1 MRTTARGRLLR
12 TLSEERG
19 AGSVE
24 YAGIGLVVASLLGA
38 AVLAPAT
45 DVISPAV
52 ARSVCQAFDALPGVS
67 TGCGGGQDAVADSRV
82 EDMLEDCV
90 VRRTDRANSLNAQV
104 KIVRGE
110 RGNGDVITRNA
121 DGSAS
126 VNLNESTGV
135 GVSAPTRGN
144 KLGEGTH
151 SSGASGGADFSAYAM
166 GMGELEY
173 TYNFPTSVGGA
184 DAAQSFLDDRRGVGD
199 QIIDTVVPGAQTAR
213 EGLTRGGDA
222 TANFFEDAG
231 RWVVR
236 QELSDQEREHRAAQQ
251 HAGHADTV
259 SAALSIQGL
268 VGVSG
273 EVGYGEQTV
282 ASGSAEVSGSMT
294 GRVSTSLNNTGDQAG
309 SNSFEGA
316 LRYDLAGEATVG
328 LQFRDGDALA
338 GLPPFLNFGGMHGGT
353 YTYQVDYDSDGEPV
367 RLTFTG
373 ETRNSAKVGI
383 QPTVGPFEIGGQPF
397 SGTLNQEVR
406 VLDLTDPAARTAF
419 DNVFL
424 TTGVNVADSSAQ
436 ISVPVAVPTAI
447 DSQGFTDFVLD
458 TASLW
463 ALTETD
469 GVIYNYDYD
478 MYGLGAAGKY
488 TNEQGVGARLAS
500 AGFSHTEQTIV
511 LTSAE
516 GRDTRTGE
524 PAVTLA
530 ACEG

>member
-1 MRTTARGRLLR
+1 MVRTTARERLRRRLG
-12 TLSEERG
+12 EERG

-52 ARSVCQAFDALPGVS
+52 ARSVCSAFDALGVS
-67 TGCGGGQDAVADSRV
+67 TGCAGGEDPVADSRV
-82 EDMLEDCV
+82 DDLLEDCV
-90 VRRTDRANSLNAQV
+90 VRRTDRANSINAQV

-110 RGNGDVITRNA
+110 RGNGDIITRNA

-126 VNLNESTGV
+126 VNLNESTGL

-144 KLGEGTH
+144 KLGKGTH
-151 SSGASGGADFSAYAM
+151 SSGASGSADFSAYAM

-184 DAAQSFLDDRRGVGD
+184 DAAQGFLDDRRGIDD
-199 QIIDTVVPGAQTAR
+199 QIVDTVVPGAQTAR
-213 EGLTRGGDA
+213 EGLTRGGAA

-231 RWVVR
+231 RWVVG
-236 QELSDQEREHRAAQQ
+236 QELSAQEREQRAQQQ
-251 HAGHADTV
+251 HASHADTV
-259 SAALSIQGL
+259 SAAVSIQGL

-273 EVGYGEQTV
+273 QVGFGEQSV
-282 ASGSAEVSGSMT
+282 ASGSAELSGSLT
-294 GRVSTSLNNTGDQAG
+294 GKVSSALNTDGDQAG

-328 LQFRDGDALA
+328 LQFRDGDKLS
-338 GLPPFLNFGGMHGGT
+338 GLPPFLNFGGLHGGT
-353 YTYQVDYDSDGEPV
+353 YSYKVDYDSSGEPV

-373 ETRNSAKVGI
+373 ETRNSARVGVL
-383 QPTVGPFEIGGQPF
+383 PTVGPVEIGGQPF
-397 SGTLNQEVR
+397 SGTLEQEVR
-406 VLDLTDPAARTAF
+406 VLDLTDAAARQAF
-419 DNVFL
+419 DSVFV
-424 TTGVNVADSSAQ
+424 TAGVNVGESSAR
-436 ISVPVAVPTAI
+436 ISVPVTAPPVVG
-447 DSQGFTDFVLD
+447 SPAFEDFVRD
-458 TASLW
+458 TAYLW
-463 ALTETD
+463 AMTDTD
-469 GVIYNYDYD
+469 GVIYNYEYD

-524 PAVTLA
+524 PAITLA